1 MNPDDALEHFRSGA
15 RVAAGST
22 QTHRGEV
29 EISYWANPFPL
40 LKDKEWKVLPE
51 HADLCAKFEKIEKR
65 FFDNFANR
73 VKTGKMK
80 IGVAHSMLMAGVYA
94 KNTDKRL
101 IECGF
106 NNRELVEHEGPERA
120 AKDMINLIKT
130 TAIDKVEK
138 LREKVDEISI
148 TVATVGDS
156 RTGKSEMSEK
166 MEEVLSMKG
175 AN

>member
-1 MNPDDALEHFRSGA
+1 
-15 RVAAGST
+15 
-22 QTHRGEV
+22 
-29 EISYWANPFPL
+29 
-40 LKDKEWKVLPE
+40 
-51 HADLCAKFEKIEKR
+51 
-65 FFDNFANR
+65 
-73 VKTGKMK
+73 
-80 IGVAHSMLMAGVYA
+80 MLMAGVYA

-106 NNRELVEHEGPERA
+106 NNRELEHEGPERA
-120 AKDMINLIKT
+120 AKDMINLIKR
-130 TAIDKVEK
+130 TAIKKVEK
-138 LREKVDEISI
+138 LREKVNEISI

>member
-1 MNPDDALEHFRSGA
+1 
-15 RVAAGST
+15 
-22 QTHRGEV
+22 
-29 EISYWANPFPL
+29 
-40 LKDKEWKVLPE
+40 
-51 HADLCAKFEKIEKR
+51 
-65 FFDNFANR
+65 
-73 VKTGKMK
+73 MK

-106 NNRELVEHEGPERA
+106 NNRELVAHEGPERA

-130 TAIDKVEK
+130 TAIDKVGK
-138 LREKVDEISI
+138 LRKKVDEISI